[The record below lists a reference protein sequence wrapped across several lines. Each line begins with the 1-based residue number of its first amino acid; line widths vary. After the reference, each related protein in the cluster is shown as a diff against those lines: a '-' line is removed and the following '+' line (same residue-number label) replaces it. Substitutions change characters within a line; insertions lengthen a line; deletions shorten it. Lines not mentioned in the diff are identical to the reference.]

1 MEHVP
6 QSETKTETGRY
17 RTLDFGTLLTGSF
30 GVYKKH
36 FGPLIAFFALLN
48 LPPLLVMLYYAFV
61 VERLQDPQWWMTGAV
76 LPSGVGW
83 TELALAGFG
92 LLVYYVLIYPFILI
106 VPARLAGKTL
116 MAQEVT
122 LKECI
127 DYTRR
132 HWWDTQSA
140 YALFG
145 GIVIALYL
153 LPLMVSMLM
162 VVPGMEIGGMVAA
175 MVMLLLVSLAFTY
188 LLFRVVPLSGA
199 VAFDR
204 PAGNMYHRA
213 RSRLTHAF
221 RLSRGNFWYVV
232 GVMLVTWILMYLARE
247 VLIQPVILILML
259 FGMWLDQGEVTF
271 WSLGLWQPPLWV
283 LSGQMFLQTLGNV
296 LVVSFEYLVAAL
308 LYFDLRFKAEGLDL
322 TLNLARMSEPEPDP
336 EEVVGENTTF

>member
-1 MEHVP
+1 MEHAP
-6 QSETKTETGRY
+6 QLETKTEIGRY

-48 LPPLLVMLYYAFV
+48 LPPLMVMLYYAFV
-61 VERLQDPQWWMTGAV
+61 VERLRDPQWWVTGGV

-92 LLVYYVLIYPFILI
+92 LLVYYVLIYPFMLI

-116 MAQEVT
+116 MAQDVT
-122 LKECI
+122 IKECV

-153 LPLMVSMLM
+153 LPLMVSML
-162 VVPGMEIGGMVAA
+162 VLVPGMEIGGTTAA
-175 MVMLLLVSLAFTY
+175 MIMLLLVSFAFIY

-213 RSRLTHAF
+213 RSRLVHAF
-221 RLSRGNFWYVV
+221 RLSRGNYWYVV

-247 VLIQPVILILML
+247 VLIQPVILIWML
-259 FGMWLDQGEVTF
+259 LGMWLDQGEVTF

-283 LSGQMFLQTLGNV
+283 LSGQMVMQTLGNV
-296 LVVSFEYLVAAL
+296 LVVSFEYIVAAL

-322 TLNLARMSEPEPDP
+322 TLNLARTSEPEPDP
-336 EEVVGENTTF
+336 EQVVGENTTF

>member
-1 MEHVP
+1 MERVP
-6 QSETKTETGRY
+6 QSETKAETGRY

-61 VERLQDPQWWMTGAV
+61 VERLQNPQWWVTGAT
-76 LPSGVGW
+76 LPPGVGW
-83 TELALAGFG
+83 TELALVGFG
-92 LLVYYVLIYPFILI
+92 LMVYYVLIYPFILI

-122 LKECI
+122 IKECI

-162 VVPGMEIGGMVAA
+162 LVPGMEIGGATAA
-175 MVMLLLVSLAFTY
+175 MVMLLLVSLAFVY
-188 LLFRVVPLSGA
+188 LLFRVVPLAGA

-204 PAGNMYHRA
+204 PAGNMYNRA
-213 RSRLTHAF
+213 RSRLVHAF
-221 RLSRGNFWYVV
+221 RLSRRNFWYVA
-232 GVMLVTWILMYLARE
+232 GVMLITWILMYLARE
-247 VLIQPVILILML
+247 VLIQPVIFLLML
-259 FGMWLDQGEVTF
+259 FGMWLDHGEVSF
-271 WSLGLWQPPLWV
+271 WSIGMWQPPLWV
-283 LSGQMFLQTLGNV
+283 LSSQMILSTLGNV
-296 LVVSFEYLVAAL
+296 LVISFEYLVAAL
-308 LYFDLRFKAEGLDL
+308 LYFDLRFKSEGLDL
-322 TLNLARMSEPEPDP
+322 ALNLARMSEPPPDP

>member
-1 MEHVP
+1 MEHVAQP
-6 QSETKTETGRY
+6 EARPETGRY
-17 RTLDFGTLLTGSF
+17 RPLDFGTLLTGSF

-48 LPPLLVMLYYAFV
+48 LPPLMVMLYYAFV
-61 VERLQDPQWWMTGAV
+61 VERLQNPQWWVTGMA
-76 LPSGVGW
+76 LPAGVGW
-83 TELALAGFG
+83 TELALVGFG
-92 LLVYYVLIYPFILI
+92 LLTYYVLIYPFMLI

-116 MAQEVT
+116 MARDVT
-122 LKECI
+122 IKECV
-127 DYTRR
+127 DYTRN

-153 LPLMVSMLM
+153 LPLMVSML
-162 VVPGMEIGGMVAA
+162 VLVPGMEIGGTTAA
-175 MVMLLLVSLAFTY
+175 MVMLLLVSFAFIY

-213 RSRLTHAF
+213 RSRLVHAF

-247 VLIQPVILILML
+247 VLIQPLILMWML
-259 FGMWLDQGEVTF
+259 LGMWLDQGEVTF

-283 LSGQMFLQTLGNV
+283 LSGQMIMQTLGNV
-296 LVVSFEYLVAAL
+296 LVVSFEYIVAAL
-308 LYFDLRFKAEGLDL
+308 LYFDLRFKLEGLDL
-322 TLNLARMSEPEPDP
+322 TLNLARTSEPAPDP
-336 EEVVGENTTF
+336 VEIVGENTTL